1 MCGSVTLTRVGP
13 GSSVHVYGM
22 CVYPDV
28 CTISVCL
35 HMHVH
40 GCGGEGSGEGA
51 AVPWS
56 PCCSLGRNNTA

>member
-28 CTISVCL
+28 CTISVCVCTCTC
-35 HMHVH
+35 MGVEGKGWERVRQSH
-40 GCGGEGSGEGA
+40 GLPA
-51 AVPWS
+51 A
-56 PCCSLGRNNTA
+56 L